1 MPFTSK
7 FLKEEARKSMQ
18 GITPSA
24 PLVTLVFLL
33 LTSVVTTVVNLLL
46 PASTVSDAVYTRG
59 FFPMLSLF
67 LSILLAIY
75 RTVMG
80 FGYNCWALETARGQ
94 QSGFWT
100 LLDGFGMV
108 GRVIWMNI
116 RIFISILA
124 WTMLLSM
131 ACSVVILLTANISV
145 YLSIVLFIPM
155 IFSILAFT
163 LRYELAP
170 FLLHDRPEE
179 GAGMAVQRSC
189 MLMRGRIWNL
199 VKLYLSF
206 WPWYLA
212 QFLLELAISL
222 IVSFPILG
230 AIATTIASGD
240 PFSIYTQVQLA
251 LSSTLAIVLSLIAQL
266 IIEPRFFPYR
276 RIAVANFYRALSG
289 ELAEPGFSAEP
300 F

>member
-7 FLKEEARKSMQ
+7 TLKEQARNSMQ
-18 GITPSA
+18 GLKPSA
-24 PLVTLVFLL
+24 ALVTLVFLL
-33 LTSVVTTVVNLLL
+33 LTTVLSTVVNLLL
-46 PASTVSDAVYTRG
+46 PATTVSDAVYERG
-59 FFPMLSLF
+59 LLPMFALF
-67 LSILLAIY
+67 LSILLMIY

-80 FGYNCWALETARGQ
+80 FGYNCWALQTARGQ

-108 GRVIWMNI
+108 GRVIWMNL
-116 RIFISILA
+116 RIFFSILA

-131 ACSVVILLTANISV
+131 ACSVTILLTVQISE
-145 YLSIVLFIPM
+145 YLSVLLIVLM
-155 IFSILAFT
+155 SVSLLAFA

-170 FLLHDRPEE
+170 FLLHDYPEA
-179 GAGMAVQRSC
+179 GAGAAVRRSAA
-189 MLMRGRIWNL
+189 MMQGHIWQL

-212 QFLLELAISL
+212 QFLLDLVINL
-222 IVSFPILG
+222 IALFPILN
-230 AIATTIASGD
+230 AVIAAFTSGD
-240 PFSIYTQVQLA
+240 PFSVYAQVQLA
-251 LSSTLAIVLSLIAQL
+251 LGSTLVTVLALIAQL

-289 ELAEPGFSAEP
+289 ELVEHSFSGEN

>member
-18 GITPSA
+18 GLTPSA
-24 PLVTLVFLL
+24 PLITLVFLL

-46 PASTVSDAVYTRG
+46 PSSTVSDAVYTRG

-80 FGYNCWALETARGQ
+80 YGYNCWALETARGQ
-94 QSGFWT
+94 ESGFWT

-116 RIFISILA
+116 RIFISILL
-124 WTMLLSM
+124 WTLLLSM
-131 ACSVVILLTANISV
+131 ACSVTVLLTMQISV
-145 YLSIVLFIPM
+145 YLAVLLWIPM
-155 IFSILAFT
+155 LLSILAFT

-212 QFLLELAISL
+212 QFLLNLL
-222 IVSFPILG
+222 INLIALFPILG
-230 AIATTIASGD
+230 AVITAITSGD
-240 PFSIYTQVQLA
+240 PFSVYTQVQLA
-251 LSSTLAIVLSLIAQL
+251 LSGVLITVLTLIAQL

-289 ELAEPGFSAEP
+289 ELTEPGFSAEA

>member
-7 FLKEEARKSMQ
+7 FLKEQARNAMQ
-18 GITPSA
+18 GLAPSA
-24 PLVTLVFLL
+24 ALVTLVFLL
-33 LTSVVTTVVNLLL
+33 LTTVLSTVVNLIL
-46 PASTVSDAVYTRG
+46 PATTVSDAVYERG
-59 FFPMLSLF
+59 FLPMIALF
-67 LSILLAIY
+67 LSILLSIY

-80 FGYNCWALETARGQ
+80 YGYNCWALETARGQ

-116 RIFISILA
+116 RIFVSILM

-131 ACSVVILLTANISV
+131 ACSVTILLTLQISE
-145 YLSIVLFIPM
+145 YLSIVLILLM
-155 IFSILAFT
+155 SMSLLAFT
-163 LRYELAP
+163 LRYELAS

-189 MLMRGRIWNL
+189 MMMRGHIWQL

-212 QFLLELAISL
+212 QFLLDMAISL
-222 IVSFPILG
+222 TALYPTLVSMVSAVTNG
-230 AIATTIASGD
+230 AY
-240 PFSIYTQVQLA
+240 FSFYDQLQLA
-251 LSSTLAIVLSLIAQL
+251 LSSTQIVVLTLIAQL

-289 ELAEPGFSAEP
+289 ELVEHSFSGEN